1 MDISATSAILN
12 IASTQAASATSQA
25 VNVSVLKKA
34 LNLQATN
41 AATLLQSLPQPALA
55 SSGSLG
61 TQLNTFA

>member
-12 IASTQAASATSQA
+12 IASTQATSATSQA

-61 TQLNTFA
+61 TQVNTFA